1 MEQEKAMT
9 LPQWARVALRPHGHV
24 PAPHHMMLLKQL
36 SQMSLGRVQRLMVL
50 MPPGSGKSVYSSVL
64 FPVWWL
70 LRHHKAS
77 VLAASHTA
85 ELARHFGRQG
95 RNLIAEHK
103 ALLGYGL
110 AGDNRAAHR
119 FQTTVGGEYFAAGL
133 GGPITG
139 RRADLVV
146 IDDPIKSHA
155 EADSSTHREFVWD
168 WYRSELVTR
177 LKPKGR
183 IALIMTRWHQ
193 DDLGGRLLAS
203 GEDWTV
209 LRLPAIAEDNDPMQ
223 RVSGAAL
230 WPTWEDAE
238 ALERKRVVVGP
249 RVWNALYQQAP
260 VPDGGVL
267 FAPERIGT
275 MAAAPAGLRCVR
287 AWDLAATAAADGRD
301 PDWTAGLKLGR
312 DEGGRVFILDV
323 VRFRGGPHAVAQAIV
338 NTAALD
344 GKSVAVGLP
353 QDPGQA
359 GKQQVAWLAGMLAG
373 YRVVSSPETGAKV
386 TRASPIAAQVD
397 AGNVVMLRAAW
408 NAVFLDELRSFP
420 QGRKDDQV
428 DALARAYGMLSVT
441 AAVPARVLSF
451 DMMAR

>member
-1 MEQEKAMT
+1 M
-9 LPQWARVALRPHGHV
+9 
-24 PAPHHMMLLKQL
+24 
-36 SQMSLGRVQRLMVL
+36 
-50 MPPGSGKSVYSSVL
+50 
-64 FPVWWL
+64 
-70 LRHHKAS
+70 
-77 VLAASHTA
+77 
-85 ELARHFGRQG
+85 
-95 RNLIAEHK
+95 IAEHK

-223 RVSGAAL
+223 RVCGAAL

-312 DEGGRVFILDV
+312 DEAGRVFILDV